1 MEACLPALSWKPA
14 PIFARRG
21 TGTAAS
27 SDEKKKGAECAVDQT
42 PDRNLA
48 MELGRVTEAAA
59 MAAGRWMGRGNKEAS
74 DQAAVDAMR
83 LVLNTIEMDGVIV
96 IGEGEKD
103 QAPML
108 YNGEVLGTGDPPR
121 VDIAVDPIDGTT
133 VLSLGRSGA
142 LAVVAVSERGT
153 MYDPKNIMYMNKIAV
168 GPEAAGS
175 IDIDAPVDVNLRN
188 IARAKR
194 RDLDDLTV
202 IVLDRPRHEE
212 LIRKVRETGARIRL
226 ISDGD
231 IAGALETSIPETGID
246 VLLGIG
252 GSPEAVVSACALK
265 CVGGDMQCKPWPRD
279 EQEREAAVEAG
290 IDMDE
295 VLSIDDLVHG
305 DNVFFAATGITDG
318 ELVQG
323 VRYFGGGAKTHTLV
337 MRSRSGTVRFI
348 EATHRW
354 DKLMRYSQI
363 RFD

>member
-1 MEACLPALSWKPA
+1 MNT
-14 PIFARRG
+14 I
-21 TGTAAS
+21 
-27 SDEKKKGAECAVDQT
+27 

-48 MELGRVTEAAA
+48 MELARVTEAAA
-59 MAAGRWMGRGNKEAS
+59 MAAGRWMGRGNKDEA

-83 LVLNTIEMDGVIV
+83 LVLNTVEMDGVIV

-103 QAPML
+103 EAPML
-108 YNGEVLGTGDPPR
+108 YNGEHLGTGNPPL

-142 LAVVAVSERGT
+142 LSVVSLSERGT
-153 MYDPKNIMYMNKIAV
+153 MYDPHHIMYMNKIAV

-175 IDIDAPVDVNLRN
+175 IDINAPVDVNLRN
-188 IARAKR
+188 VARAKR
-194 RDLDDLTV
+194 RDVDDLTV
-202 IVLDRPRHEE
+202 IILDRPRHHQ
-212 LIRKVRETGARIRL
+212 LIHEVRSVGARIRL

-231 IAGALETSIPETGID
+231 IAGALMTAIGDTGID
-246 VLLGIG
+246 VLMGIG

-265 CVGGDMQCKPWPRD
+265 CVGGDMQCKLWPRND
-279 EQEREAAVEAG
+279 EERNAALDDGLDLDA
-290 IDMDE
+290 
-295 VLSIDDLVHG
+295 VLGIDDLVRG
-305 DNVFFAATGITDG
+305 NNVFFSATGITDG
-318 ELVQG
+318 QLLEG

-337 MRSRSGTVRFI
+337 MRSLSGTVRFV